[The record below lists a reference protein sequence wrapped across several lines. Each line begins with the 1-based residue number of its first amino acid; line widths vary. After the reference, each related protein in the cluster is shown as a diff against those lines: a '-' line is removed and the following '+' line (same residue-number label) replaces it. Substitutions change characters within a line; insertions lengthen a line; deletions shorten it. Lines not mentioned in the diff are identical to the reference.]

1 MFVSGI
7 MIDDRDLIIQDMLK
21 NNWFS
26 KTSNEYLKVIT
37 ENINFIDNDQ
47 ISLLDIGAHLGLW
60 TIRIA
65 NFAFNNGIKFNGY
78 LYEPNS
84 EIIPSLQYNVK
95 KLIPYSSKI
104 KIDIYNY
111 AVATN
116 DTDVLKM
123 SFNNENNSGSFDYCE
138 DGTIVKCK
146 IPNHDLKEC
155 AIIIL
160 PCMSVDFEIMKTLS
174 TMYFNQNIL
183 VVSQLIEKNMVKIGS
198 KRQEAIDFMIN
209 NGFKYKRYDFENELV
224 YLNHTFFA
232 FKNYD

>member
-1 MFVSGI
+1 MIVSDV
-7 MIDDRDLIIQDMLK
+7 MINDKDSIIYEMLK
-21 NNWFS
+21 NDWYS
-26 KTSNEYLKVIT
+26 KTHNEYLRVIT
-37 ENINFIDNDQ
+37 ENINFVDNDQ

-65 NFAFNNGIKFNGY
+65 SFALRAGLDFNGY

-84 EIIPSLQYNVK
+84 EIISSLKYNLK
-95 KLIPYSSKI
+95 KHIIYSDKI
-104 KIDIYNY
+104 KIDIFNY
-111 AVATN
+111 AVATCVG
-116 DTDVLKM
+116 DELKM
-123 SFNNENNSGSFDYCE
+123 SFNDQNNSGSFDYCE
-138 DGTIVKCK
+138 DGVAVKCK
-146 IPNHDLKEC
+146 IPNHDLKGC

-160 PCMSVDFEIMKTLS
+160 PCMSFDFEIMKTLS

-183 VVSQLIEKNMVKIGS
+183 VVSQLIEKNMAKIGS

-209 NGFKYKRYDFENELV
+209 NGFKYKRYDFENELR